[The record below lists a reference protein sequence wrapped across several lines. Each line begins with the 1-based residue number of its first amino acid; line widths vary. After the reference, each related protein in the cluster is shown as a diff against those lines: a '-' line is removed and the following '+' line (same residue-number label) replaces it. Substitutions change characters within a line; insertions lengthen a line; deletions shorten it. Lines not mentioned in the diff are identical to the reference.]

1 MVDDNLTEGVKLMKG
16 HLQLI
21 IERGEYYVV
30 GEGLFLPVKSFQ
42 EGVDLMNEIEAK
54 KGGD

>member
-1 MVDDNLTEGVKLMKG
+1 MVGEDLRDGVKLMKG

-30 GEGLFLPVKSFQ
+30 GDGLFLPVKSYQ
-42 EGVDLMNEIEAK
+42 EGVDLMNEIEEKRA
-54 KGGD
+54 